1 MWVVLEMF
9 TPICQKTIHE
19 CFRFLG
25 NGASQNLAM
34 ELNKQ
39 MEILKNTPQQY
50 FPDHHSSKKK
60 KKFSGTF
67 DKTTDCLSPL
77 FIRQRDCN
85 HMLLRNLSSCLN
97 LGTLVER
104 LRVGESVVL
113 RNDR

>member
-9 TPICQKTIHE
+9 TPICQKIIHE

-50 FPDHHSSKKK
+50 FPDHHS
-60 KKFSGTF
+60 
-67 DKTTDCLSPL
+67 
-77 FIRQRDCN
+77 
-85 HMLLRNLSSCLN
+85 
-97 LGTLVER
+97 
-104 LRVGESVVL
+104 
-113 RNDR
+113 

>member
-60 KKFSGTF
+60 KKFLAHLIRPQIVLVLYSF
-67 DKTTDCLSPL
+67 DNEIVIIC
-77 FIRQRDCN
+77 C
-85 HMLLRNLSSCLN
+85 
-97 LGTLVER
+97 
-104 LRVGESVVL
+104 
-113 RNDR
+113 

>member
-60 KKFSGTF
+60 KKILAHLIRPQIVLVLYSF
-67 DKTTDCLSPL
+67 DNEIVIIC
-77 FIRQRDCN
+77 C
-85 HMLLRNLSSCLN
+85 
-97 LGTLVER
+97 
-104 LRVGESVVL
+104 
-113 RNDR
+113 